1 MGKKRS
7 VPEQVELLIKQTL
20 KTKVWSKNKFVSC
33 DKDAGHLATKIL
45 KASKQTKF
53 VDSEGNLNEDG
64 QAWIEKHSGACVKAL
79 NDLRNEVTS
88 GMQAEWKNYYTEHG
102 KLPTIEEFTDVVMR
116 KGNAD
121 ANLFKFYWD
130 NILPKAVGAK
140 LFNEEKK
147 YHGAP
152 STLCVDKRFV
162 VSPQKPIFPQ
172 PLCHASGACLLLFCL
187 CAAM

>member
-1 MGKKRS
+1 MTPTVPTNSELDNALAKIAKLEAEKNAVSNNPLGKKRS

-20 KTKVWSKNKFVSC
+20 KTKVWSKNKFASC
-33 DKDAGHLATKIL
+33 DEDAGHLATKIL

-102 KLPTIEEFTDVVMR
+102 NLPSIEQFTDVVCSHLN
-116 KGNAD
+116 NAVHLVHFMSKK
-121 ANLFKFYWD
+121 ARCYAEIRENL
-130 NILPKAVGAK
+130 
-140 LFNEEKK
+140 
-147 YHGAP
+147 
-152 STLCVDKRFV
+152 
-162 VSPQKPIFPQ
+162 Q
-172 PLCHASGACLLLFCL
+172 
-187 CAAM
+187 